1 MTASRQISV
10 ILAVTAALALFLLV
24 VGMTRV
30 LERGEVALTE
40 ARIGFVLSD
49 LDQTI
54 ERNLGLGLP
63 LSELQP
69 IERILE
75 RAVASN
81 DEVLAL
87 EVLNPAGVA
96 IYSTDRGAVGEPIP
110 LEWQN
115 AIDNREGDRPWRVF
129 YLSTLVVGTDIQNDF
144 NQTAGWL
151 VLILDPRVLP
161 TPGVRLP
168 EALVSSLPYVVAALI
183 VTLVIAVLFGLAVT
197 RRFDRI
203 AADFAAGG
211 DRGSKSEPA
220 TLGFGPARSTTA
232 SALARIDTTVETL
245 RRIDSEF

>member
-10 ILAVTAALALFLLV
+10 ILTVTAAVALFLLV
-24 VGMTRV
+24 IAMTRV

-54 ERNLGLGLP
+54 ERNLSLGLP

-81 DEVLAL
+81 EEVLAL

-115 AIDNREGDRPWRVF
+115 AIDNREGGRPWRVF
-129 YLSTLVVGTDIQNDF
+129 YMSTLVVGTEIRNDF

-168 EALVSSLPYVVAALI
+168 ETLVQSLPYVMAGLLA
-183 VTLVIAVLFGLAVT
+183 TLVLSVLIGIFVA
-197 RRFDRI
+197 RRFERI
-203 AADFAAGG
+203 AADFANGG
-211 DRGSKSEPA
+211 DRGAKTEPA
-220 TLGFGPARSTTA
+220 TLGLGPARTTTA
-232 SALARIDTTVETL
+232 SALARIDTAVETL